1 MVSRNSI
8 TERNAFLST
17 KRNEILTA
25 DLSAQ
30 LLQWEWDAEWPVVD
44 TDGCITGEIVGPD
57 PDYTVVDVVQDPSG
71 DYCVAAYHNGSVG
84 SMAMCLTADMREREG
99 LQSVASE
106 CAAHSNVVE
115 ISIAQGPRG
124 WIAVV
129 ALEACNHA
137 TLLSLLR
144 QIGRLQP

>member
-25 DLSAQ
+25 NLSAQ

-44 TDGCITGEIVGPD
+44 TDGCLTGEIVGPD
-57 PDYTVVDVVQDPSG
+57 PDYTVVDVVQAPSG
-71 DYCVAAYHNGSVG
+71 DYYATGYHKGSVG
-84 SMAMCLTADMREREG
+84 SMAMCLTASMQHKEQ
-99 LQSVASE
+99 LQLAAGE
-106 CAAHSNVVE
+106 CQCHENVVE
-115 ISIAQGPRG
+115 VSIAQGPRG

-129 ALEACNHA
+129 AFEAANHA

>member
-25 DLSAQ
+25 NLSAQ
-30 LLQWEWDAEWPVVD
+30 LLRWEWDAEWPVVD
-44 TDGCITGEIVGPD
+44 TDGCLTGEIVGPD
-57 PDYTVVDVVQDPSG
+57 PDYTVVDVVQAPSG
-71 DYCVAAYHNGSVG
+71 DYYATGYHNGSVG
-84 SMAMCLTADMREREG
+84 SMAMCLTASMQHKER
-99 LQSVASE
+99 LQLAAGE
-106 CAAHSNVVE
+106 CQCHENVVE
-115 ISIAQGPRG
+115 VSIAQGPRG

-129 ALEACNHA
+129 AFEAANEA
-137 TLLSLLR
+137 TLVSLLR